1 MSMIKIFPKYFISVT
16 KGSKLLSDMT
26 AITAHNQKAST
37 CSSQASPT
45 FKKRR
50 KKKRTFIKQNSIN
63 QKYMIT
69 ESVLKAHIHVILK
82 AIINRLYLTTR
93 KNVPF

>member
-1 MSMIKIFPKYFISVT
+1 MIKIFPKYFISVT

-37 CSSQASPT
+37 CPSQASPT

-50 KKKRTFIKQNSIN
+50 KK
-63 QKYMIT
+63 
-69 ESVLKAHIHVILK
+69 
-82 AIINRLYLTTR
+82 R
-93 KNVPF
+93 KGHL

>member
-1 MSMIKIFPKYFISVT
+1 MIKIFPKYFISVT

-26 AITAHNQKAST
+26 AITANNQKAIT

-50 KKKRTFIKQNSIN
+50 KKKKKDTYKTKQ
-63 QKYMIT
+63 Y
-69 ESVLKAHIHVILK
+69 
-82 AIINRLYLTTR
+82 
-93 KNVPF
+93 